1 MWHVFNDVTQY
12 LLLKEQQLAY
22 ICVEWHAFVSACKV
36 FGLFQFL
43 DIISTVYYTFDFI
56 FIPKFPDLKQNWFV
70 YLFIYGYDFLWMD
83 PDLKQN
89 QFDPPSYKSIYE
101 YNKINLYLTVNKETC
116 LETVNMFSVKP
127 GITN

>member
-22 ICVEWHAFVSACKV
+22 ICVKWHAFVSVFKV

-43 DIISTVYYTFDFI
+43 DIIRTVYYTFDFI
-56 FIPKFPDLKQNWFV
+56 FIPKFPDLKQNWFDPPV
-70 YLFIYGYDFLWMD
+70 YIFIYGYDFLWMD

-89 QFDPPSYKSIYE
+89 
-101 YNKINLYLTVNKETC
+101 
-116 LETVNMFSVKP
+116 
-127 GITN
+127 